1 VVICLER
8 ADLHIAQ
15 MRPLPLTVSC
25 FSIIQTVFTFLVSA
39 HLGSPGQMAIKW
51 VCVCVCVCHYFG
63 LIVGTIRKYVLAF
76 SVRVNGS
83 RILSVDRPATD
94 GSTLPAL
101 HGIRFLSMSWV
112 ILGHTYVIGLYM
124 TSKLTSLSV
133 ALIT

>member
-1 VVICLER
+1 MVICLER

-15 MRPLPLTVSC
+15 MRLLPLTVSC

-76 SVRVNGS
+76 SVRANGS
-83 RILSVDRPATD
+83 RILSVDHPPTD

-112 ILGHTYVIGLYM
+112 ILGHTYFFGIYM